1 MLPAALLAA
10 HAALRMTRP
19 AGVAMRRLAA
29 AARPTGRCPHVP
41 RPRCLPLHRCL
52 SSSTRPLLFPNAAS
66 HSPPTSPSRS
76 PPPVQPAPSFSPSSF
91 SSDPTPPLPPREWD
105 VVIVGGGHNGLVAA
119 AYLAGR
125 GLSVA
130 VLERRHVLGGAAVTE
145 EVFPGYKYSRASY
158 LFSLFR
164 PQIVKGQWRGG
175 VTAGADVRCSYHWL
189 TAVLC
194 CRSGAEAPRTE
205 VLLP

>member
-1 MLPAALLAA
+1 MS
-10 HAALRMTRP
+10 RP
-19 AGVAMRRLAA
+19 VAQ
-29 AARPTGRCPHVP
+29 AARPLLVSAVRIGRRCPHLSQQLS
-41 RPRCLPLHRCL
+41 RLPHRLL
-52 SSSTRPLLFPNAAS
+52 SCSSRPLLFPHPAPS
-66 HSPPTSPSRS
+66 TPSTSPSTS
-76 PPPVQPAPSFSPSSF
+76 PLRVQPAPTFSPSSF
-91 SSDPTPPLPPREWD
+91 STTPTPPIPSREWD

-145 EVFPGYKYSRASY
+145 EVYPGYKYSRASY

-164 PQIVKGQWRGG
+164 PQIVKGHLQGSTAAAAVARHLTRALTSDGWMVCGCVGSR
-175 VTAGADVRCSYHWL
+175 AGAE
-189 TAVLC
+189 T
-194 CRSGAEAPRTE
+194 PRAE